1 MDMTNM
7 TTTGSATGAATAAA
21 SSTPLPTFG
30 QSLTEQLTP
39 ILGDAETQQLASLIA
54 HLPTIKGQTDEQSI
68 ALYVD
73 TLTQLKEKNSAF
85 SGAALSESASIWMR
99 SLQGASSSGEVD
111 AAELTTQ
118 MNNALASQFQTWFA
132 DQLTDK
138 VDSSLPTQF
147 VSQFQLGNESTQA
160 QQIAKLSAEELKSAT
175 GDIAS
180 FVDDLARQMSSSVVR
195 ESASSFL
202 RNAFAHLP
210 SMNLAQLKASDFL
223 LTEANF
229 VTNVS
234 TQLQNAFNQIG
245 ITLTKDDADQLA
257 KRITWTPGISKQQL
271 SEALSEMATQVKGQ
285 FTAAYGE
292 TAGTE
297 NLRKALD
304 AIIKSSDSLTLS
316 SSFANFA
323 VSLIHTEIDDFYSD
337 KAIVDIQKTQISAD
351 QVELIK
357 NNTERDI
364 RFQFEKM
371 LKGELTGA
379 SFIER
384 YETLRKNLGALK
396 DRLLNIT
403 EQEKK
408 DLEVR
413 AEHSLTARDLLAV
426 VESSIG
432 DRFDE
437 QVLFALNERR
447 VNRLEKRDQ
456 QKVELEELTT
466 RLKIFGQVQSFM
478 STKLSEEVDSGI
490 SLVGGTVSSGGETW
504 HTGHYRPQDVRF
516 TYKDFGYDDQSS
528 FENGKEFKY
537 LEAHLSPNI
546 DPKSGEKFFT
556 HKQFIVDEGI
566 AVTNDSYWKDDD
578 LDRLGNFATS
588 VSDKSKLLNDDV
600 QLKTTELNDI
610 SSQYNSTV
618 EAMNK
623 FVQKYHSIL
632 QEILRAI

>member
-85 SGAALSESASIWMR
+85 SGAALSESASIWMK
-99 SLQGASSSGEVD
+99 SLQGASSNGEVD

-210 SMNLAQLKASDFL
+210 SVNLAQLKASDFL

-337 KAIVDIQKTQISAD
+337 RAIVDIQKTQISAD

-600 QLKTTELNDI
+600 QLKTTELNDT

>member
-1 MDMTNM
+1 MTNM

-85 SGAALSESASIWMR
+85 SGAALSESAFIWMR

-138 VDSSLPTQF
+138 VDASLPTQF

-600 QLKTTELNDI
+600 QLKTTELNDT

>member
-1 MDMTNM
+1 M
-7 TTTGSATGAATAAA
+7 
-21 SSTPLPTFG
+21 
-30 QSLTEQLTP
+30 TP

-54 HLPTIKGQTDEQSI
+54 YLPTIKGQTDEQSI

-85 SGAALSESASIWMR
+85 SGAALSDSASIWIK
-99 SLQGASSSGEVD
+99 SLQGASSNGEVD

-316 SSFANFA
+316 SLFANFA
-323 VSLIHTEIDDFYSD
+323 VSLIHTEIDAFYND

-371 LKGELTGA
+371 LKGESTGA

-447 VNRLEKRDQ
+447 VNRLEKRNE
-456 QKVELEELTT
+456 QKEALQDLTVQ
-466 RLKIFGQVQSFM
+466 LKIFGVVQSKIH
-478 STKLSEEVDSGI
+478 STQSVDGTYTPASNKFSASDFNYNSEEDFKKSPEYQYIKDNNINTHTDFLKTQGVTVADGASFKDEEKTKKLSNF
-490 SLVGGTVSSGGETW
+490 SS
-504 HTGHYRPQDVRF
+504 
-516 TYKDFGYDDQSS
+516 
-528 FENGKEFKY
+528 
-537 LEAHLSPNI
+537 
-546 DPKSGEKFFT
+546 
-556 HKQFIVDEGI
+556 
-566 AVTNDSYWKDDD
+566 
-578 LDRLGNFATS
+578 S
-588 VSDKSKLLNDDV
+588 VSDKSKLLNDEV
-600 QLKTTELNDI
+600 QIKTTELNDI

>member
-85 SGAALSESASIWMR
+85 SGAALSESASIWMK

-297 NLRKALD
+297 YLRKALD

-384 YETLRKNLGALK
+384 YEALRKNLGALK

-600 QLKTTELNDI
+600 QLKTTELNDT

>member
-1 MDMTNM
+1 MTNM

-85 SGAALSESASIWMR
+85 SGAALSDSASIWIK
-99 SLQGASSSGEVD
+99 SLQGASSNGEVD
-111 AAELTTQ
+111 AAELTAQ

-316 SSFANFA
+316 RLFANFA
-323 VSLIHTEIDDFYSD
+323 VSLIHTEIDAFYND

-600 QLKTTELNDI
+600 QLKTTELNDT

>member
-1 MDMTNM
+1 MTNM

-68 ALYVD
+68 AIYVD

-600 QLKTTELNDI
+600 QLKTTELNDT

>member
-1 MDMTNM
+1 MTNM

-600 QLKTTELNDI
+600 QLKTTELNDT

>member
-1 MDMTNM
+1 MTNM

-210 SMNLAQLKASDFL
+210 SVNLAQLKASDFL

-285 FTAAYGE
+285 FTTAYGE

-600 QLKTTELNDI
+600 QLKTTELNDT

>member
-73 TLTQLKEKNSAF
+73 TLTQLKEKNSVF

-364 RFQFEKM
+364 RFQFEKV

-600 QLKTTELNDI
+600 QLKTTELNDT

>member
-1 MDMTNM
+1 
-7 TTTGSATGAATAAA
+7 AAA

-85 SGAALSESASIWMR
+85 SGAALSESASIWMK
-99 SLQGASSSGEVD
+99 SLQRVSSNGEVD
-111 AAELTTQ
+111 AAELATQ
-118 MNNALASQFQTWFA
+118 MNNALASQFQTWFS

-147 VSQFQLGNESTQA
+147 VTQFQLGTESTQA

-210 SMNLAQLKASDFL
+210 SMNLAQLQASDFL

-316 SSFANFA
+316 SLFANFA
-323 VSLIHTEIDDFYSD
+323 VSLIHTEIDAFYND

-371 LKGELTGA
+371 LKGESTGA

-447 VNRLEKRDQ
+447 VNRLEKRNE
-456 QKVELEELTT
+456 QKEALQDLTVQ
-466 RLKIFGQVQSFM
+466 LKIFGVVQSKIH
-478 STKLSEEVDSGI
+478 STQSVDGTYKPDDNAFSASDFNYNSVTDFQNSPEYKYLTDNGITTHTDFLKKQGVTVADGASFKDEEKTKKLSNF
-490 SLVGGTVSSGGETW
+490 SS
-504 HTGHYRPQDVRF
+504 
-516 TYKDFGYDDQSS
+516 
-528 FENGKEFKY
+528 
-537 LEAHLSPNI
+537 
-546 DPKSGEKFFT
+546 
-556 HKQFIVDEGI
+556 
-566 AVTNDSYWKDDD
+566 
-578 LDRLGNFATS
+578 S
-588 VSDKSKLLNDDV
+588 VSDKSKLLNDEV
-600 QLKTTELNDI
+600 QIKTTELNDI

>member
-85 SGAALSESASIWMR
+85 SGAALSESASIWMK
-99 SLQGASSSGEVD
+99 SLQRVSSNGEVD
-111 AAELTTQ
+111 AAELATQ

-600 QLKTTELNDI
+600 QLKTTELNDT

>member
-85 SGAALSESASIWMR
+85 SGAALSESASIWMT
-99 SLQGASSSGEVD
+99 SLQRASSNGEVD
-111 AAELTTQ
+111 AAELATQ

-147 VSQFQLGNESTQA
+147 VTQFQLGTESTQA

-229 VTNVS
+229 VTTVS

-600 QLKTTELNDI
+600 QLKTTELNDT

>member
-546 DPKSGEKFFT
+546 DPKSGKKFFT

-588 VSDKSKLLNDDV
+588 VSNKSKLLNDDV
-600 QLKTTELNDI
+600 QLKTTELNDT

>member
-1 MDMTNM
+1 M

-432 DRFDE
+432 DRFDD

-600 QLKTTELNDI
+600 QLKTTELNDT

>member
-1 MDMTNM
+1 MTNM

-85 SGAALSESASIWMR
+85 SGAALSESASIWMK
-99 SLQGASSSGEVD
+99 SLQRASSNGEVD

-147 VSQFQLGNESTQA
+147 VTQFQLGTESTQA

-229 VTNVS
+229 VTTVS

-600 QLKTTELNDI
+600 QLKTTELNDT

>member
-1 MDMTNM
+1 MTNM

-85 SGAALSESASIWMR
+85 SGAALSDSASIWIK
-99 SLQGASSSGEVD
+99 SLQGASSNGEVD

-210 SMNLAQLKASDFL
+210 SVNLAQLKASDFL

-600 QLKTTELNDI
+600 QLKTTELNDT

>member
-1 MDMTNM
+1 MTNM

-85 SGAALSESASIWMR
+85 SGAALSESASIWMK
-99 SLQGASSSGEVD
+99 SLQRVSSNGEVD
-111 AAELTTQ
+111 AAELATQ

-147 VSQFQLGNESTQA
+147 VTQFQLGTESTQA

-600 QLKTTELNDI
+600 QLKTTELNDT

>member
-1 MDMTNM
+1 MTNM

-85 SGAALSESASIWMR
+85 SGAALSESASIWMK

-297 NLRKALD
+297 YLRKALD

-384 YETLRKNLGALK
+384 YEALRKNLGALK

-600 QLKTTELNDI
+600 QLKTTELNDT

>member
-271 SEALSEMATQVKGQ
+271 SEAISEMATQVKGQ

-384 YETLRKNLGALK
+384 YETLRKNLGVLK

-588 VSDKSKLLNDDV
+588 VSNKSKLLNDDV
-600 QLKTTELNDI
+600 QLKTTELNDT

>member
-7 TTTGSATGAATAAA
+7 TTTGSATGAAIAAA

-85 SGAALSESASIWMR
+85 SGAALSESASIWMKL
-99 SLQGASSSGEVD
+99 LQGASSNGEVD
-111 AAELTTQ
+111 AAELATQ

-132 DQLTDK
+132 DQLRDK

-147 VSQFQLGNESTQA
+147 VTQFQLGTESTQA

-202 RNAFAHLP
+202 RNAFSHLP
-210 SMNLAQLKASDFL
+210 SVNLAQLKASDFL

-316 SSFANFA
+316 SLFANFA
-323 VSLIHTEIDDFYSD
+323 VSLIHTEIDAFYND

-371 LKGELTGA
+371 LKGESTGA

-447 VNRLEKRDQ
+447 VNRLEKRNE
-456 QKVELEELTT
+456 QKEALQDLTVQ
-466 RLKIFGQVQSFM
+466 LKIFGVVQSKIH
-478 STKLSEEVDSGI
+478 STQSVDGTYKPDDNAFSASDFNYNSVTDFQNSPEYKYLTDNGITTHTDFLKKQGVTVADGASFKDEEKTKKLSNF
-490 SLVGGTVSSGGETW
+490 SS
-504 HTGHYRPQDVRF
+504 
-516 TYKDFGYDDQSS
+516 
-528 FENGKEFKY
+528 
-537 LEAHLSPNI
+537 
-546 DPKSGEKFFT
+546 
-556 HKQFIVDEGI
+556 
-566 AVTNDSYWKDDD
+566 
-578 LDRLGNFATS
+578 S
-588 VSDKSKLLNDDV
+588 VSDKSKLLNDEV
-600 QLKTTELNDI
+600 QIKTTELNDI

>member
-1 MDMTNM
+1 MTNM

-437 QVLFALNERR
+437 QMLFALNERR

-588 VSDKSKLLNDDV
+588 VSNKSKLLNDDV
-600 QLKTTELNDI
+600 QLKTTELNDT